1 MAIEQL
7 DTNNTFSE
15 WVTKTSELIAV
26 ANNITGSFVGQLNA
40 QPFISNTNIVLTG
53 NHASLNV
60 NSRGEINQLYS
71 NTANIVNANVS
82 SKLHLRDV
90 TITGD
95 FLGAPNTAIYTTITA
110 AIDAGIAFSIALG

>member
-1 MAIEQL
+1 MAIDQL

-15 WVTKTSELIAV
+15 WVVKTSELIAV
-26 ANNITGSFVGQLNA
+26 ANNLTGFVGLTNA
-40 QPFISNTNIVLTG
+40 TPLIANTNIVMTG
-53 NHASLNV
+53 VMASLNV

-95 FLGAPNTAIYTTITA
+95 FVGAPNTAIYTTITA

>member
-1 MAIEQL
+1 MAIDQIN
-7 DTNNTFSE
+7 TSNTFSE
-15 WVTKTSELIAV
+15 WVTTTSYLVAV
-26 ANNITGSFVGQLNA
+26 ANSLTGFVGQSNA
-40 QPFISNTNIVLTG
+40 TPLISNTNIVLTG
-53 NHASLNV
+53 VNASLNV

-95 FLGAPNTAIYTTITA
+95 FVGAPNTAIYTTITA